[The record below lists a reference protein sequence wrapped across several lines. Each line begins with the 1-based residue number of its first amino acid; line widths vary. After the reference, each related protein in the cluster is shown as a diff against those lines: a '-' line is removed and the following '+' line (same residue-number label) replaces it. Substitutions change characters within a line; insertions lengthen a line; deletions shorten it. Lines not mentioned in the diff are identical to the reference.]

1 MSKLMPKNNDSAV
14 ILDEKLSET
23 LFGSSADFVK
33 HYNSGLINKQAE
45 EVVGILN
52 EVLETYKNVKLQGKT
67 IVFVSQSQIELNEV
81 FNEVS
86 KWNFWYRIWET
97 VSELVSDGTLNDN
110 DLVGFANPSTG
121 SLMKVENEDGQ
132 DVFVNVSNERLYR
145 SSEEN
150 LLEML
155 AMDGSE
161 DEYGAHVFRVSD
173 VLGLNFDFIHSVHSA
188 VMENSILG

>member
-155 AMDGSE
+155 ALDFMHG
-161 DEYGAHVFRVSD
+161 YGAHVFRVSD

>member
-1 MSKLMPKNNDSAV
+1 MPKNNDSAV